1 MLPWRRE
8 SLVASLAYSLGLR
21 AEREENET
29 STTKRKILHEKVYK
43 PFDLPRCVVNVKES
57 PLLEKTS
64 SKRSRTQNRSK
75 KISLTIDS
83 SVRGR
88 NKARYDL
95 KISQAASLK
104 S

>member
-29 STTKRKILHEKVYK
+29 STTKRKILHEKAYK
-43 PFDLPRCVVNVKES
+43 PFDLPRCVVNEKES

-75 KISLTIDS
+75 KL
-83 SVRGR
+83 V
-88 NKARYDL
+88 
-95 KISQAASLK
+95 
-104 S
+104 